1 MRNPARQS
9 TDKRP
14 MQRLTTVVFVLVFA
28 VALAFVIIRV
38 DGSAA
43 PTGLVTDAGLGG
55 SAEIAPVEPLEPPD
69 PALDEPLE
77 LGLGEPLEEGARV
90 DAGGTHLPSGEPAPG
105 LPAEAPKSV
114 VFGVVLVSYRGA
126 QGALKNARTREEA
139 LRLAE
144 ELASLAKTDFAAA
157 VGRGDQGSLENAG
170 SLPRGV
176 LEPAPEYVLFSL
188 EKGGVSEPVDTPRG
202 FWIVKRIE

>member
-1 MRNPARQS
+1 
-9 TDKRP
+9 
-14 MQRLTTVVFVLVFA
+14 MQRLTTAVFVLVFA

-38 DGSAA
+38 DGGAGTPLPA
-43 PTGLVTDAGLGG
+43 VDAGAGG
-55 SAEIAPVEPLEPPD
+55 SAKAPPLEPLEPLD
-69 PALDEPLE
+69 PELDEPLG
-77 LGLGEPLEEGARV
+77 LGLGEPLDEGARV
-90 DAGGTHLPSGEPAPG
+90 DAGGTLLPSGEPAPG

-126 QGALKNARTREEA
+126 QGALKDARTRDEA
-139 LRLAE
+139 LALAD
-144 ELASLAKTDFAAA
+144 ELATLAQTDFAAA

-188 EKGGVSEPVDTPRG
+188 DKGAVSEPVDTPRG